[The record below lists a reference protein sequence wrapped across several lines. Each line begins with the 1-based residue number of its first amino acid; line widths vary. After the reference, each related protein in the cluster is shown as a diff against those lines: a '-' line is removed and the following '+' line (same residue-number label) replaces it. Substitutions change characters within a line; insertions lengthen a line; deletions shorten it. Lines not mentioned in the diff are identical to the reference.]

1 MQERNPA
8 DRRARMVTLTE
19 EGEKVFRASYDLF
32 AQWDEEVLK
41 DLTPSQKAELMGT
54 MKKIAAERRQT
65 RHV

>member
-1 MQERNPA
+1 
-8 DRRARMVTLTE
+8 MVTLTE